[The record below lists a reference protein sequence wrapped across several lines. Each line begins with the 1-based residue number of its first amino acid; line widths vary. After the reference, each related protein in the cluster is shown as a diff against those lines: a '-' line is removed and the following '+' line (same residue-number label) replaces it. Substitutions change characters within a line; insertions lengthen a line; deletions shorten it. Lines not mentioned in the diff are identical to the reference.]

1 MRRLAIMT
9 FWAVLFLGT
18 QAFAFDKPPF
28 PRLGANWIANQNY
41 QDPTIQAQLARG
53 SIALIGVWPGW
64 ENGRGTTLQ
73 QVITNI
79 KKLNPNTL
87 VFDYIINNEIATNRT
102 AYAPLAPLYAKLDS
116 MHWYLYSNGGCCTQ
130 VNSTWPGAV
139 ILNDTMFA
147 PPDSNG
153 DRWIDWYAKW
163 AAATYAKAAPALDGF
178 NTDNVFWK
186 PRVDGDWNRD
196 GTTDSQNDPT
206 VQLWLRQGYVHYF
219 SVLRQQMPGKYQIGN
234 IADWGQPNAV
244 ITEYKGM
251 LNGGVI
257 EGLIGYS
264 YSIETYGGWQAMMT
278 WYRKA
283 MSALAEP
290 KLAIFHMVGSA
301 TDYQTVRYGLASAMM
316 DDGYFVFNTTS
327 GNGGDAPYF
336 DEYAAKLG
344 NAVSGPQTAAWQ
356 KGVYRRDFVN
366 GIVLVNP
373 KGNGAQTVTLE
384 TNFKHLSGTQ
394 VPSVNNG
401 QTTTTVTLQDR
412 DGIILMRLQPRA
424 QPNSPTALT
433 LAR

>member
-1 MRRLAIMT
+1 
-9 FWAVLFLGT
+9 
-18 QAFAFDKPPF
+18 
-28 PRLGANWIANQNY
+28 
-41 QDPTIQAQLARG
+41 
-53 SIALIGVWPGW
+53 
-64 ENGRGTTLQ
+64 
-73 QVITNI
+73 
-79 KKLNPNTL
+79 
-87 VFDYIINNEIATNRT
+87 
-102 AYAPLAPLYAKLDS
+102 
-116 MHWYLYSNGGCCTQ
+116 
-130 VNSTWPGAV
+130 
-139 ILNDTMFA
+139 
-147 PPDSNG
+147 
-153 DRWIDWYAKW
+153 
-163 AAATYAKAAPALDGF
+163 
-178 NTDNVFWK
+178 
-186 PRVDGDWNRD
+186 
-196 GTTDSQNDPT
+196 
-206 VQLWLRQGYVHYF
+206 
-219 SVLRQQMPGKYQIGN
+219 
-234 IADWGQPNAV
+234 
-244 ITEYKGM
+244 M